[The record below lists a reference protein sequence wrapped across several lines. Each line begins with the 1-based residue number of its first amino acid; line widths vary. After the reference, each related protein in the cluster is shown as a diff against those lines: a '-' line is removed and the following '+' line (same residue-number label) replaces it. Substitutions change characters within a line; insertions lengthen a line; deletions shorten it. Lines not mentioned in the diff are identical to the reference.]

1 MVTTESGFESGSCS
15 STKVSATSG
24 GRIHHEDMKKGNPG
38 LFFVDFV
45 HFVVKKTVHVRWA
58 VLQGTEPGKSDGLM
72 DDR

>member
-1 MVTTESGFESGSCS
+1 
-15 STKVSATSG
+15 
-24 GRIHHEDMKKGNPG
+24 MKKGNPG